1 MNYFFCIKSLDFNCK
16 LTIPK
21 FQNNGYLNKN
31 NLLFQAK
38 IKNNKW
44 EIQKT
49 KYNENKEFFFPEE
62 DNCDN
67 ETIFFIAKDNEI
79 EKYYGTGFSKL
90 LKLNNFTETQ
100 PAFRSNL
107 RICNKA
113 GGFSSYQSEYPFRMI
128 EKKFTI
134 LSPLS
139 SLLDPKADYNRIFIK
154 NIYQFPI
161 KDKINV
167 YFINYNLRKIIKKVT
182 AHTNFSNEINI
193 EKELIT
199 SDIFLYM
206 KPFGGIPL
214 FVSVKNNHISFEHTH
229 PPHEYI
235 ISHDKFIKVQELK
248 DKFEAIIN

>member
-1 MNYFFCIKSLDFNCK
+1 MNYFFCIKSLDFNCR

-21 FQNNGYLNKN
+21 FQNNGNLNKN

-44 EIQKT
+44 QIQKT
-49 KYNENKEFFFPEE
+49 KCTENKEFFFLNE

-79 EKYYGTGFSKL
+79 EKYYETGFSKL

-107 RICNKA
+107 RIYNKA

-128 EKKFTI
+128 ERKSTI
-134 LSPLS
+134 LSPLN
-139 SLLDPKADYNRIFIK
+139 SLLNTDADYNKVFIK

-161 KDKINV
+161 NDKIDV
-167 YFINYNLRKIIKKVT
+167 YFINYNLKKILKKVT
-182 AHTNFSNEINI
+182 AYTNLTNEINI
-193 EKELIT
+193 EKELIR
-199 SDIFLYM
+199 SDVFLYM
-206 KPFGGIPL
+206 KPFGGVPL

-235 ISHDKFIKVQELK
+235 VSHDKFIKVQELK
-248 DKFEAIIN
+248 EKFEEILN